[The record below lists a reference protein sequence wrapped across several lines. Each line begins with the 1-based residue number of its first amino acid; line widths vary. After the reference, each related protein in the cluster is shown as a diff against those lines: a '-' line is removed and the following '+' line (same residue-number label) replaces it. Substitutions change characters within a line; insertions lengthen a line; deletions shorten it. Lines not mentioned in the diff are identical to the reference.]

1 MKRYVLTPY
10 SNYSLTYTKSEASDY
25 CTNQAVLAT
34 AVPALLSVSTQM
46 KRYVLTPYSNYSLT
60 YTKSEA
66 SDYCTNQA
74 VSATAVPALL
84 SVSTQSEKVGSDTI
98 Q

>member
-1 MKRYVLTPY
+1 MLKCIKRG
-10 SNYSLTYTKSEASDY
+10 
-25 CTNQAVLAT
+25 
-34 AVPALLSVSTQM
+34 LLFLGSCPPGWLSRAADSGTG
-46 KRYVLTPYSNYSLT
+46 YNCYFLTPYSNYSLT

-84 SVSTQSEKVGSDTI
+84 SVSTQSEKVGFDKILTGLAF
-98 Q
+98 